1 MESER
6 RGGFPYIAALA
17 ALASSF
23 LFVGL
28 VFLIYDL
35 PNPLVE
41 CRPEQ
46 QLGPVEKLEAVRSR
60 NEPLLNG
67 TDPTVKLSNEESTA
81 ALLDRAAKS
90 KNVESPY
97 GRLPFPVEPRMP

>member
-1 MESER
+1 MASER
-6 RGGFPYIAALA
+6 RSGFPYTTALA
-17 ALASSF
+17 ALAGSF

-35 PNPLVE
+35 PNPIVE
-41 CRPEQ
+41 SRPEQ

-67 TDPTVKLSNEESTA
+67 TDPTVRMSNGEA
-81 ALLDRAAKS
+81 AASLLDRAAKS
-90 KNVESPY
+90 ENVESPQ
-97 GRLPFPVEPRMP
+97 GRLPFPVEPRKP